1 MNAAVIIIFG
11 IIWFIFAYFWWGNI
25 IKNKVLQSNDKN
37 EVPSVKY
44 NDNKDYVPTKPI
56 ILFGHHFSS
65 IAGAGPIVGPILA
78 FAWFGWLPALIWILV
93 GSVFMGAVHDYTSLL
108 ISVRNRGISIVEIT
122 ENAISKRARTIFAI
136 FVWLTLVLVQAIFAD
151 LTARTLTEKPEIAL
165 PTISVIIIAII
176 FGWAVYRKGLNLFIA
191 TISALILLF
200 FSILLG
206 NRFPIIAS
214 YDIWLI
220 ITFAYALIAA
230 VLPVW
235 VLLQPRDYISVY
247 ILLIGMFIGIIGV
260 LVLQPE
266 INAPAYLGF
275 SSNKGPLFPILFI
288 TVACGAISGFHS
300 LVSSGTSAKQLRKES
315 DGKKVAYGG
324 MLTEAALAMLVIAM
338 VSSVLIW
345 NPDTANG
352 EFNFQNLLQKSANI
366 VFGTALGLSV
376 QSIGIPL
383 SLGIQF
389 GILML
394 NAFILTTLDTTARL
408 NRYILQ
414 ETSIGKRGGIFKN
427 RYVAT
432 LVSLIAAYL
441 LIAFGGYKI
450 LWPLFGASNQ
460 LIATLAL
467 FVISTYLFGIKSPK
481 IYTLIP
487 AIFML
492 FVTEIALFYQIFW
505 EFAPNGNWFLLIL
518 AGILLI
524 LGLMIVY
531 ESLKKMMAISKTNQ
545 FKSKIDERENIPST
559 VL

>member
-1 MNAAVIIIFG
+1 MNAAIIILFG

-25 IKNKVLQSNDKN
+25 IKNKVLQSNDNN
-37 EVPSVKY
+37 EVPSIKY
-44 NDNKDYVPTKPI
+44 KDNKDYVPTNPV

-122 ENAISKRARTIFAI
+122 ENAISKKARTIFAI

-151 LTARTLTEKPEIAL
+151 LTARTLSEKPEIAL
-165 PTISVIIIAII
+165 PTISVIFIAII

-191 TISALILLF
+191 TISALSLLI
-200 FSILLG
+200 FSIYLG
-206 NRFPIIAS
+206 NQFPIIAS

-220 ITFAYALIAA
+220 LTFVYTMIAA
-230 VLPVW
+230 ILPVW

-247 ILLIGMFIGIIGV
+247 ILLIGMAIGMIGV

-315 DGKKVAYGG
+315 DGKKVAFGG
-324 MLTEAALAMLVIAM
+324 MLTEGALAMLVIAM

-345 NPDTANG
+345 NPNPAEG
-352 EFNFQNLLQKSANI
+352 EFIFQNLLQKSANI

-383 SLGIQF
+383 SIGIQF
-389 GILML
+389 GVLML
-394 NAFILTTLDTTARL
+394 NAFILTTLDTSARL

-414 ETSIGKRGGIFKN
+414 ETTGGKLGGIFKN

-432 LVSLIAAYL
+432 FLSLLAAYL
-441 LIAFGGYKI
+441 LIALGGYKI

-467 FVISTYLFGIKSPK
+467 FVISTYLFGIKAPK
-481 IYTLIP
+481 LYTLIP

-505 EFAPNGNWFLLIL
+505 EFAPNNNW
-518 AGILLI
+518 ILLTIASILFI

-531 ESLKKMMAISKTNQ
+531 ESIKKMIAINKANQ
-545 FKSKIDERENIPST
+545 YKSEVIEKENIPT
-559 VL
+559 PV

>member
-1 MNAAVIIIFG
+1 MNAAIIILFG
-11 IIWFIFAYFWWGNI
+11 IIWFIFAYFWWGNV
-25 IKNKVLQSNDKN
+25 IKNKVLQSNDNN
-37 EVPSVKY
+37 EVPSIKY
-44 NDNKDYVPTKPI
+44 KDNKDYVPTNPV

-122 ENAISKRARTIFAI
+122 ENAISKKARTIFAI

-165 PTISVIIIAII
+165 PTISVIFIAII

-191 TISALILLF
+191 TISALSLLIL
-200 FSILLG
+200 SIYLG
-206 NRFPIIAS
+206 NQFPIIAS

-220 ITFAYALIAA
+220 LTFAYTMIAA
-230 VLPVW
+230 ILPVW

-247 ILLIGMFIGIIGV
+247 ILLIGMAIGMIGV

-315 DGKKVAYGG
+315 DGKKVAFGG
-324 MLTEAALAMLVIAM
+324 MLTEGALAMLVIAM

-345 NPDTANG
+345 NPNPAEG
-352 EFNFQNLLQKSANI
+352 EFIFQNLLQKSANI

-383 SLGIQF
+383 SIGIQF
-389 GILML
+389 GVLML
-394 NAFILTTLDTTARL
+394 NAFILTTLDTSARL

-414 ETSIGKRGGIFKN
+414 ETTGGKLGGIFKN

-432 LVSLIAAYL
+432 FLSLLAAYL
-441 LIAFGGYKI
+441 LIALGGYKI

-467 FVISTYLFGIKSPK
+467 FVISTYLFGIKAPK
-481 IYTLIP
+481 LYTLIP

-505 EFAPNGNWFLLIL
+505 EFAPNNNW
-518 AGILLI
+518 ILLTIASILFI

-531 ESLKKMMAISKTNQ
+531 ESIKKMIAINKANQ
-545 FKSKIDERENIPST
+545 YKSEVIEREKIPT
-559 VL
+559 PV